1 MMQSNLLRGEKV
13 RLTAVTQSDLP
24 TLSQWWADADFLRL
38 YDSVPAYPKTE
49 AQLAKRVE
57 EGQQGETTFL
67 FGIRPL
73 TGGALIGLLE
83 LDGVMWTHG
92 TTFVSIAIGDKEN
105 RGKGYGREAMQLGL
119 DFAFRELNLH
129 RVCLTVF
136 SYNEAAIKLYE
147 GLGFVREGVY
157 REHLQRDGRRYDMI
171 LFGLLRA
178 EWQKSDNQYKSPIK
192 RTASR

>member
-1 MMQSNLLRGEKV
+1 MQSNLLRGEKV